1 MFEIDTSK
9 PVMITG
15 ATGYVAGWIVKG
27 LLDAGV
33 TVHAPVRSPDDP
45 EKTSHLLELAEASPG
60 QIKFFRADLLEEG
73 SYAEAMQ
80 GCSLVFHTASP
91 FVTSVSDPQTEL
103 VDPAKLGTRNFLEQA
118 NQTPSVERVVL
129 TSSVAAIYGDNADIA
144 KAPGGKL
151 TEDIWNTSSSLD
163 HQPYSYSKTVVER
176 EAWVI
181 AKSQDRWKL
190 VVINP
195 SLVVGPGI
203 NPNATSE
210 SFRIL
215 KQFGDGTMKS
225 GVPRWG
231 MGVVD
236 VRDVAQAH
244 LAAAFIKSAEGRHIV
259 NGSNSDFFEMAQC
272 LVEKYGEDYPIP
284 RKTVPKWLIW
294 LIGPMINKAM
304 TRKAVSRNV
313 DVPFRA
319 DNSKSMRELGVTY
332 RPLKESMEEMFQQFV
347 DSGQFA
353 K

>member
-1 MFEIDTSK
+1 
-9 PVMITG
+9 
-15 ATGYVAGWIVKG
+15 
-27 LLDAGV
+27 
-33 TVHAPVRSPDDP
+33 
-45 EKTSHLLELAEASPG
+45 
-60 QIKFFRADLLEEG
+60 
-73 SYAEAMQ
+73 
-80 GCSLVFHTASP
+80 
-91 FVTSVSDPQTEL
+91 
-103 VDPAKLGTRNFLEQA
+103 
-118 NQTPSVERVVL
+118 
-129 TSSVAAIYGDNADIA
+129 
-144 KAPGGKL
+144 
-151 TEDIWNTSSSLD
+151 
-163 HQPYSYSKTVVER
+163 
-176 EAWVI
+176 
-181 AKSQDRWKL
+181 
-190 VVINP
+190 
-195 SLVVGPGI
+195 
-203 NPNATSE
+203 
-210 SFRIL
+210 
-215 KQFGDGTMKS
+215 MKS